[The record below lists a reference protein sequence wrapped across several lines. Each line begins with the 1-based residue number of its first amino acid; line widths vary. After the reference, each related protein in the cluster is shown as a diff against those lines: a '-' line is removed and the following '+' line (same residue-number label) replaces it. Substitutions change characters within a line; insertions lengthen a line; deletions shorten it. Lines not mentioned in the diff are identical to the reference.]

1 MPIDKRKRV
10 TEIMNRLTVAD
21 LAHVDIERR
30 MIEEEKRRIFPRTVK
45 KDMTERDKLEHFDWC
60 REHEQLLHE
69 LGLR

>member
-10 TEIMNRLTVAD
+10 IEIMNRLTVAD

-45 KDMTERDKLEHFDWC
+45 KDMSESDKLEHFDWC
-60 REHEQLLHE
+60 REHELLLHE

>member
-10 TEIMNRLTVAD
+10 TEIMNRLTVTD

-45 KDMTERDKLEHFDWC
+45 KDMSESDKLEHFDWC

>member
-1 MPIDKRKRV
+1 MPIDKRKQV

-45 KDMTERDKLEHFDWC
+45 RDMSESDKLAHFVWC

>member
-45 KDMTERDKLEHFDWC
+45 KDMTESDKLEHFDWC

>member
-1 MPIDKRKRV
+1 MPINKRKRV
-10 TEIMNRLTVAD
+10 TEIMNTLSVAD

-45 KDMTERDKLEHFDWC
+45 RDMSESDKLAHFDWC

>member
-45 KDMTERDKLEHFDWC
+45 KDMSESDKLEHFDWC